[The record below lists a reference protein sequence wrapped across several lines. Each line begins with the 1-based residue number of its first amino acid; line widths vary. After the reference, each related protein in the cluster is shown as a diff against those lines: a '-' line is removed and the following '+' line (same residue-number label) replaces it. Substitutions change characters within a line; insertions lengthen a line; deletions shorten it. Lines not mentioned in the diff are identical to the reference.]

1 MRILGIDPGIACTG
15 WGVVNSQGG
24 HEFTVCDYGSLVT
37 PKEDTLPLRL
47 LAIYQGIT
55 SLVDTYCPDLIG
67 VEEIFF
73 AKNVK
78 TAISVGHARGVC
90 LLVGGE
96 KGIRV
101 EEVTPLQVKS
111 YIVGYGNATKEQVGM
126 MVKSILGLQI
136 VPEPDDVCDALAI
149 AISAGIKRSFEDAI
163 ERNPDIL
170 S

>member
-1 MRILGIDPGIACTG
+1 
-15 WGVVNSQGG
+15 
-24 HEFTVCDYGSLVT
+24 
-37 PKEDTLPLRL
+37 
-47 LAIYQGIT
+47 
-55 SLVDTYCPDLIG
+55 
-67 VEEIFF
+67 
-73 AKNVK
+73 
-78 TAISVGHARGVC
+78 
-90 LLVGGE
+90 LVGGE

-163 ERNPDIL
+163 ERNPDIF